1 MIAEK
6 TITICGK
13 EVKMRYCLAAERGYE
28 QLSGKGIEVFTTT
41 VTEWDEQGKPKKV
54 LPPEA
59 KPFDYDMLALAA
71 IVAAYERNDQDPPIT
86 AKDIQ
91 YDMGPKDR
99 EVLVTT
105 VIDLRL
111 KWYDMPSIIKPETE
125 ESPEDREKNA

>member
-13 EVKMRYCLAAERGYE
+13 KVKMRYCLAAERGYE

-41 VTEWDEQGKPKKV
+41 VTELDENGKPKKV
-54 LPPEA
+54 APPEA
-59 KPFDYDMLALAA
+59 KSFDYDMLALAA
-71 IVAAYERNDQDPPIT
+71 IVAAYERNEEKAPIT

-99 EVLVTT
+99 EVLVTA
-105 VIDLRL
+105 VIELRL

-125 ESPEDREKNA
+125 ESPEDQEKNA